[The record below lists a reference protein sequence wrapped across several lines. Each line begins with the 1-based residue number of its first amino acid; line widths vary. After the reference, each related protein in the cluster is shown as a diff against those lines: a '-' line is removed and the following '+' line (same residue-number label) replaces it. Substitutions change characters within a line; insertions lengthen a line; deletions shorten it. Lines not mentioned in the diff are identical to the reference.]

1 MSQTIA
7 PTDRS
12 SDRQLTYEPMILA
25 TACFAAGI
33 LADRKLDLAPP
44 LILVGGIAAWLV
56 WFFVTSRMPRRQRLA
71 CVMLYAM
78 IFCSGSI
85 WHHARWNWFAEDNIA
100 SFTGDSLAAFTVS
113 GTIRTEPVRIAGR
126 PVHPTLD
133 TLRPR
138 DRVRFLMQVNS
149 IRDGD
154 QWRKASGTARA
165 SVLLSEEQTHSE
177 TFIQLPACG
186 SAVEVTGALVRGGP
200 TRNPGQF
207 DFRTH
212 FRGKGELATLF
223 ADSTSAVVP
232 VDDATIK
239 PSWRATLRGWI
250 DQQLHQRLPQQQASF
265 ASAILLGNRDQMD
278 FDVRQQFLKT
288 GASHLLAIS
297 GLHVGI
303 LASGFLILLKLGILS
318 RRKCLY
324 LTILFVISYAWLVEF
339 RPTVLRAAMLICV
352 MCGARLLGKTALSW
366 GSLAA
371 ALMLVLIFNPSDL
384 FSLGAQLSFLAIST
398 TIIGKPWIFK
408 PPSRDPLK
416 RLIEQ
421 TRPVPVRAI
430 HQIGRGLRTAFC
442 ISFLIWIIGLPL
454 VASRFHSLALIAPL
468 INPLLILPLTVALY
482 AGIVTI
488 ILCAVSPPAAN
499 AAAMICSA
507 GLASIESMITFG
519 AQQSFA
525 HRWVAGPSDFSVAVF
540 YAGLFLC
547 AVFPLTRLPAKWCVL
562 LGVLWLVFGW
572 LVPARIAEI
581 RQQDQHELRL
591 TVIDVKHGSAAL
603 VQLPDGT
610 NFLFDCGSLSGSN
623 SASTA
628 ISETLWY
635 QGIDRLD
642 AIFVS
647 HADVD
652 HFNAL
657 PVLLER
663 FSVQSVWTTEAM
675 VNRDAGSVRTFH
687 EAISKYSVP
696 IRLVRAGQGIEFP
709 DSRSS
714 QNPRIEFLGPP
725 SFPDQAKVGRIGD
738 NEMSLVVSLRWR
750 GRHILLPGDAE
761 GLGLES
767 LLKSPIE
774 KVDVLVAA
782 HHGSKN
788 SDPQRF
794 SRWCQP
800 KCVIA
805 SCGANRFS
813 DRAAQQFRLGHPC
826 EVLSTAQQGA
836 IGCVIEPDGSLT
848 VEHWDG
854 ERWALLDRY

>member
-7 PTDRS
+7 PADTASVRH
-12 SDRQLTYEPMILA
+12 LTYQPMILA
-25 TACFAAGI
+25 TACFAIGI
-33 LADRKLDLAPP
+33 LADRKLDLAAP
-44 LILVGGIAAWLV
+44 LIFAGVIVGLLI
-56 WFFVTSRMPRRQRLA
+56 WFFVTLRMPRRQRLA
-71 CVMLYAM
+71 CVMLYAV
-78 IFCSGSI
+78 IFCSGAI
-85 WHHARWNWFAEDNIA
+85 WHHARWNWFAEDNIG
-100 SFTGDSLAAFTVS
+100 SFTGDSLAAFTVR
-113 GTIRTEPVRIAGR
+113 GEIRTEPVRVAGR

-138 DRVRFLMQVNS
+138 DRIRFLMQVNS

-165 SVLLSEEQTHSE
+165 SVQLSEQQTHDE
-177 TFIQLPACG
+177 TPVRLPACG
-186 SAVEVTGALVRGGP
+186 SAVEVTAALLSGGP

-207 DFRTH
+207 DFRAH

-223 ADSTSAVVP
+223 IDSTSAVVP
-232 VDDATIK
+232 VDDATNK
-239 PSWRATLRGWI
+239 PGWRATLRGWI
-250 DQQLHQRLPQQQASF
+250 DQQLHQRLAQQQASF

-303 LASGFLILLKLGILS
+303 LASGFLLLLKLGILS
-318 RRKCLY
+318 RRNCLY
-324 LTILFVISYAWLVEF
+324 LTIAFVISYAWLVEF

-352 MCGARLLGKTALSW
+352 MCGARLMGKTALSW

-371 ALMLVLIFNPSDL
+371 ALLLVLIFNPNDL

-408 PPSRDPLK
+408 APSRDPLQQ
-416 RLIEQ
+416 LIEQ
-421 TRPVPVRAI
+421 TRPTPVRAI

-468 INPLLILPLTVALY
+468 INPLLILPLTISLY

-488 ILCAVSPPAAN
+488 ILSAVSPAAAN
-499 AAAMICSA
+499 VAAIVCGI
-507 GLASIESMITFG
+507 GLASIESMIAFG
-519 AQQSFA
+519 AEQSFA

-540 YAGLFLC
+540 YGGLFLC

-572 LVPARIAEI
+572 LVPQRIATI
-581 RQQDQHELRL
+581 RQQDRQELRL
-591 TVIDVKHGSAAL
+591 IVIDVKHGSAAL

-610 NFLFDCGSLSGSN
+610 NLLFDCGSLSGSH
-623 SASTA
+623 SAAAA
-628 ISETLWY
+628 ISDTLWHE
-635 QGIDRLD
+635 GIDRLD

-675 VNRDAGSVRTFH
+675 INRDAGSVRTFH
-687 EAISKYSVP
+687 EVINQYGIP
-696 IRLVRAGQGIEFP
+696 IRLVRAGQGIEFR
-709 DSRSS
+709 DSNDS
-714 QNPRIEFLGPP
+714 QKPRIDFLGPP
-725 SFPDQAKVGRIGD
+725 TFPNRAGLGRIGD
-738 NEMSLVVSLRWR
+738 NEMSLVVSLCWR
-750 GRHILLPGDAE
+750 GRHVLLPGDVE

-782 HHGSKN
+782 HHGSKH

-800 KCVIA
+800 ECVIA

-813 DRAAQQFRLGHPC
+813 DRSAEQFQLGHPC
-826 EVLSTAQQGA
+826 EVLSTDQRGA
-836 IGCVIEPDGSLT
+836 IGCVIARDGSLK

-854 ERWALLDRY
+854 DRWTLIDRF